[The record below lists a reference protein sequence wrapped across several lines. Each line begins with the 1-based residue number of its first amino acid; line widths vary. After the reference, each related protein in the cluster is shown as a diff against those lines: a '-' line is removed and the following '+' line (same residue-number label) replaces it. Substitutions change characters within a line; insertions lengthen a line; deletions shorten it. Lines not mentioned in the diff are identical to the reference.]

1 MDTKIVILF
10 IVLTFVNV
18 IIQTVKSIATIQCG
32 KTVASVVN
40 ALAYGLY
47 TYVVFFTASEG
58 MSLHAKAL
66 TTAIA
71 NFIGVYIVK
80 LVEEKSRKD
89 KLWKVEITIP
99 EKVGMDVL
107 NALNAKNISFNY
119 SSTFGGKYFLF
130 NCYCATQAESK
141 AVAEIARTYNGKIS
155 AYESKNVY

>member
-1 MDTKIVILF
+1 MDTKIVVLF

-89 KLWKVEITIP
+89 KLWKIELAVPEYRANETEECIIQYEIP
-99 EKVGMDVL
+99 YNSMRVGSWVM
-107 NALNAKNISFNY
+107 
-119 SSTFGGKYFLF
+119 F
-130 NCYCATQAESK
+130 NCYCSTQKQSAQM
-141 AVAEIARTYNGKIS
+141 ADIAKKTNCKIS